1 MCLRK
6 GRSFEYRHYRCL
18 VRVAIALN
26 HCTVYGQI
34 QYTKRPEHLCLL
46 NKLLQ
51 LVLVRPGFNVKL
63 LHDWSNFDLPK
74 LMPVEYIFLMPS
86 SCLSLTLIHTR
97 IGYTPISYSLRLS
110 KSGICGRQRP
120 QKWIKG
126 GSHSRRPFPSL
137 PYPPPFF
144 PLLLSPTPF
153 DACYAGYRKAAFK
166 IRLFLTYRLWYA

>member
-1 MCLRK
+1 MSGKNRN
-6 GRSFEYRHYRCL
+6 RFESLLGVWTNPVYKTSWASL
-18 VRVAIALN
+18 PAKQAV
-26 HCTVYGQI
+26 TVGFSS
-34 QYTKRPEHLCLL
+34 
-46 NKLLQ
+46 
-51 LVLVRPGFNVKL
+51 GFNVKL

-144 PLLLSPTPF
+144 PFLLSPTPF